1 MNFTLIIWLSSF
13 AFGLQTII
21 GKLTSKYSLQNPWL
35 LNFFWTSFNL
45 ILTAIIASFFGINL
59 PGNLTPYIV
68 AGFFLAIGN
77 ILLTY
82 SIYTL
87 DVTVIS
93 PLFALRTAFTAI
105 IGVLFLKEHFSVLQ
119 YLMIIII
126 FLSGLLI
133 RIDEKF
139 SLKKSMRDLWLGVAC
154 MFFLSVSSATIKIA
168 SVNSGYWNNVFWIN
182 LFTSMFLLLTIP
194 KFIKDIKSTL
204 ITRYIGA
211 LGYSLTGG
219 IGRLLMFFGLAS
231 NVTVT
236 TAVTSLPLSMII
248 TIPLAYIFPQLL
260 EKHTTKIY
268 VIRLIL
274 ATIMIGCSIKLSLR

>member
-21 GKLTSKYSLQNPWL
+21 GKLTSKYSLSNPWL
-35 LNFFWTSFNL
+35 LNFFWTLFNL
-45 ILTAIIASFFGINL
+45 ILTATIAYFFGIKV
-59 PGNLTPYIV
+59 PISFFPYIV

-82 SIYTL
+82 SIFKL

-105 IGVLFLKEHFSVLQ
+105 IGVIFLKESFNTFQ
-119 YLMIIII
+119 YIMILII
-126 FLSGLLI
+126 FVSGLLI
-133 RIDEKF
+133 RVDENF
-139 SLKKSMRDLWLGVAC
+139 SVKKSMHDLWIGITC

-168 SVNSGYWNNVFWIN
+168 SVNGSYWNNVFWIN
-182 LFTSMFLLLTIP
+182 FFTSIFLLLTIP
-194 KFIKDIKSTL
+194 KFIKDIKSTP
-204 ITRYIGA
+204 IHKYIGA
-211 LGYSLTGG
+211 LGYSLAGG

-236 TAVTSLPLSMII
+236 TAVTSLPISMLM
-248 TIPLAYIFPQLL
+248 TIPLAYTFPQLL

-268 VIRLIL
+268 IIRLIL
-274 ATIMIGCSIKLSLR
+274 AAIMIGCSIKLSLR